1 MADTADLVTE
11 KKVKKVKKVTIK
23 KSQTD
28 SDGTTRT
35 TTTVEEEYSNNAPA
49 GKDNNQEP
57 QGYDT
62 LDEHVTRPHNRDPS
76 SRNPIQMPV
85 PNSAFDPI
93 ARASPCA
100 LQTFVDILL
109 RLKSNQ
115 GNF

>member
-35 TTTVEEEYSNNAPA
+35 TTTVEEEYSNNAPT

-62 LDEHVTRPHNRDPS
+62 IS
-76 SRNPIQMPV
+76 
-85 PNSAFDPI
+85 
-93 ARASPCA
+93 
-100 LQTFVDILL
+100 
-109 RLKSNQ
+109 
-115 GNF
+115 